1 MNFYPV
7 LFVISILILFVIIL
21 TTIYI
26 RHYFNNSFL
35 NLEVKEKGLLYFY
48 QIQLDSLFRNH
59 DNYKNLRMILLCWLH
74 YVTLHLFSPLILA
87 SFLLKS
93 DWNVLIAII
102 SIIVSMNIF
111 QKVYPAQLY
120 SQNQDQSIEEN

>member
-7 LFVISILILFVIIL
+7 LFVISILILVVIIL

-35 NLEVKEKGLLYFY
+35 NLEIKEKGLLYFY

-59 DNYKNLRMILLCWLH
+59 DNFKNLRIILLCWIH
-74 YVTLHLFSPLILA
+74 YVALHLFSPFIMA
-87 SFLLKS
+87 SFLLKN

-111 QKVYPAQLY
+111 QKIYPAQLY
-120 SQNQDQSIEEN
+120 SQVQDIDEN

>member
-87 SFLLKS
+87 SFLLKN